1 MRVLSVGGGSGGH
14 VTPVLAVL
22 HELRRLDPQAEAL
35 FVCDK
40 KFVRQARLL
49 MEPAG
54 IDVRTVASGKLR
66 RYHGVA
72 WWKQLLDLPTTLQN
86 LRDSVL
92 VAIGAIQSVWLLRSW
107 KPDVVFAKGGFVS
120 LPVGFAAHM
129 LKIPLV
135 IHDSDAHPGLTNRVL
150 SRWASQIA
158 TGAPL
163 ENYTYPKDRTHY
175 VGIPID
181 RDFRPF
187 TKDERKKART
197 ALGFPDIARP
207 LVVVT
212 GGGLGARCINEA
224 IVRIAPGL
232 IEAGMSILHI
242 SGAGEFKR
250 IERVA
255 PESVHYHLVP
265 FVSEGMS
272 QALGAAD
279 VVVTR
284 AGATT
289 LLELAALHQA
299 VIIVPNAQLT
309 GGHQVKNAAVYANVG
324 AAEVVDEMR
333 FVANPD
339 ELKELILAIAT
350 DEQRQKKLGDALAAF
365 AKPDAALD
373 TAQLVVTAAMENERS

>member
-1 MRVLSVGGGSGGH
+1 M
-14 VTPVLAVL
+14 TPVLAVL
-22 HELRRLDPQAEAL
+22 HELKRLDPKSEAL

-40 KFVRQARLL
+40 KFVRQARSL

-54 IDVRTVASGKLR
+54 VDVRTVASGKLR
-66 RYHGVA
+66 RYHGIA
-72 WWKQLLDLPTTLQN
+72 WWKQLLDIPTTFKN
-86 LRDSVL
+86 LRDGFL
-92 VAIGAIQSVWLLRSW
+92 VAVGVVQSIWLLRKW

-120 LPVGFAAHM
+120 LPVGFAAHF

-150 SRWASQIA
+150 SRWADQIA

-163 ENYTYPKDRTHY
+163 ENYSYPKDRTHY

-187 TKDERKKART
+187 SAAEIKQART
-197 ALGFPDIARP
+197 SLGFPDIARP

-212 GGGLGARCINEA
+212 GGGLGARRINDA
-224 IVRIAPGL
+224 LVTIAPSLIDAGL
-232 IEAGMSILHI
+232 SILHI
-242 SGAGEFKR
+242 SGEGEFKR
-250 IERVA
+250 VSKTA
-255 PESVHYHLVP
+255 PESVHYRLVP
-265 FVSEGMS
+265 FVSEDMA
-272 QALGAAD
+272 QTLGAAD

-309 GGHQVKNAAVYANVG
+309 GGHQVKNAAVYTGAG
-324 AAEVVDEMR
+324 AAEVIDEMR
-333 FVANPD
+333 FAANPD
-339 ELKELILAIAT
+339 ELKELIVAIAI
-350 DEQRQKKLGDALAAF
+350 DKERQKQLGDALAAF
-365 AKPDAALD
+365 AKPEAALD
-373 TAQLVVTAAMENERS
+373 VAQLVVSAATKGNG

>member
-1 MRVLSVGGGSGGH
+1 
-14 VTPVLAVL
+14 
-22 HELRRLDPQAEAL
+22 
-35 FVCDK
+35 
-40 KFVRQARLL
+40 

-54 IDVRTVASGKLR
+54 VTVRTVASGKLR

-72 WWKQLLDLPTTLQN
+72 WWKQLLDLPTTLKN
-86 LRDSVL
+86 LRDGFL
-92 VAIGAIQSVWLLRSW
+92 VAVGVVQSMWLLHGW

-120 LPVGFAAHM
+120 LPVGFAAHL

-135 IHDSDAHPGLTNRVL
+135 IHDSDAHPGLTNRIL
-150 SRWASQIA
+150 SRWANQIA

-163 ENYTYPKDRTHY
+163 ENYTYPKDKTHY

-187 TKDERKKART
+187 TDAERKEART
-197 ALGFPDIARP
+197 SLGFPDIARP
-207 LVVVT
+207 LAVVT
-212 GGGLGARCINEA
+212 GGGLGARRINEA
-224 IVRIAPGL
+224 VVHIAPAL
-232 IEAGMSILHI
+232 LEAGLSILHI

-255 PESVHYHLVP
+255 PDSVHYRLVP
-265 FVSEGMS
+265 FVSEGMA
-272 QALGAAD
+272 QVLGAAD

-299 VIIVPNAQLT
+299 VVIVPNAQLT
-309 GGHQVKNAAVYANVG
+309 GGHQVKNAAVYATVG
-324 AAEVVDEMR
+324 AAEVVDEME
-333 FVANPD
+333 FATNPD
-339 ELKELILAIAT
+339 ELRELILGIAT
-350 DEQRQKKLGDALAAF
+350 DEKRQNKLGDALAVF

-373 TAQLVVTAAMENERS
+373 TAQLVVTAAMETKG

>member
-22 HELRRLDPQAEAL
+22 HELKRLDPEAEAL

-54 IDVRTVASGKLR
+54 INVKTVLSGKLR

-72 WWKQLLDLPTTLQN
+72 WWKQLLDLPTTFMN
-86 LRDSVL
+86 LRDGFL
-92 VAIGAIQSVWLLRSW
+92 VAIGAIQSLWLLKTW

-120 LPVGFAAHM
+120 LPVGWAAHM

-187 TKDERKKART
+187 TASEIKRART
-197 ALGFPDIARP
+197 DLGFPDIDRP

-212 GGGLGARCINEA
+212 GGGLGARRINAAMTE
-224 IVRIAPGL
+224 IAPGL
-232 IEAGMSILHI
+232 IDAGLSILHI
-242 SGAGEFKR
+242 SGAGEFS
-250 IERVA
+250 RVEKLA
-255 PESVHYHLVP
+255 PDSVHYRLVP
-265 FVSEGMS
+265 FVSEGMA
-272 QALGAAD
+272 QTLGAAD
-279 VVVTR
+279 VVVAR

-289 LLELAALHQA
+289 LLELAALQQA
-299 VIIVPNAQLT
+299 VIVVPNAQLT
-309 GGHQVKNAAVYANVG
+309 GGHQVKNAAVYSNVG
-324 AAEVVDEMR
+324 AAEIVDEMR
-333 FVANPD
+333 FVAHPN
-339 ELKELILAIAT
+339 ELKQLIIDIAT
-350 DEQRQKKLGDALAAF
+350 DKKRQKQLGGALSAF

-373 TAQLVVTAAMENERS
+373 VAQLVVSAAEEKNG